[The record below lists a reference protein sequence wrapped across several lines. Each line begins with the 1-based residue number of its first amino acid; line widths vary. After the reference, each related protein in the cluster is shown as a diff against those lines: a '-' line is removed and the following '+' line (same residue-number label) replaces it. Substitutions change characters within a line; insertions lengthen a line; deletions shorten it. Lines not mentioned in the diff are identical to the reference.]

1 MALTATATTQTRKV
15 ICKILGMIN
24 PVIVAESPNKLNI
37 KYILKRDLGTLEE
50 TFAPLVEEIRRCRQ
64 TTDKTIVLCRTYDN
78 CARIYLYMKSR
89 LNKQYTEP
97 VGAPDLARFRLV
109 DMFSACTHPN
119 VKESIVS
126 AFSIPHS
133 TLRVVV
139 ATIAFGMGIDC
150 PNVHRVIHWG
160 PSTDVEL
167 YLQETGR
174 AGRDML
180 PSQAILYIGGEGVIA
195 RNLGDDMKENCA
207 NKRACRRQLMLLLK
221 YFDSSHES
229 LSIPLCLCCDVCEQ
243 SCSCRLCSIDVP

>member
-1 MALTATATTQTRKV
+1 
-15 ICKILGMIN
+15 
-24 PVIVAESPNKLNI
+24 
-37 KYILKRDLGTLEE
+37 
-50 TFAPLVEEIRRCRQ
+50 
-64 TTDKTIVLCRTYDN
+64 
-78 CARIYLYMKSR
+78 MKSR

-109 DMFSACTHPN
+109 DMFSACTHPD

-167 YLQETGR
+167 YKKLDVQGTTCSHHKLYCTLVGR
-174 AGRDML
+174 
-180 PSQAILYIGGEGVIA
+180 V
-195 RNLGDDMKENCA
+195 
-207 NKRACRRQLMLLLK
+207 
-221 YFDSSHES
+221 
-229 LSIPLCLCCDVCEQ
+229 
-243 SCSCRLCSIDVP
+243 